1 MTVPF
6 SDLGLSPEVLRA
18 VVEVGYEETTPIQ
31 EQTIPLLL
39 AGRDVIAQAQTGTGK
54 TAAFALPTIERIDPK
69 QVRPQALILA
79 PTRELVIQVA
89 GAMHK
94 LGKYRE
100 LAVVPIYGG
109 QPIERQLRSLRHGVH
124 IVVGTPGRLM
134 DHMRRGTL
142 SLEGIATVILDEAD
156 EMLDMGFL
164 EDIEYILA
172 QAPSDRQ
179 TALFSA
185 TIPMRINVLARTYM
199 RDAITISIEAEKV
212 TVPQIRQT
220 YYEVRDREKLDAL
233 TRILD
238 FESPDSVIIFC
249 ARKSD
254 VDELGETLQGR
265 GYTAETLHGDLSQ
278 VQRDRVMRRFRDNTV
293 EVLVATDV
301 AARGLDIVGVSHVIN
316 YDIPWDPESYV
327 HRIGRTGRAGRK
339 GEAITL
345 VTPRERRLLSII
357 ERHINKRL
365 KPARLPSQADIAAR
379 RRDRF
384 KDSILQV
391 IDEGSLDAYLRMV
404 DDLIAAAPGDEGD
417 GGEKATHDPRLIA
430 AAAFKLLEVP
440 DTAPEQSVNEP
451 PALEAD
457 GLGVEQGMVRIFV
470 SAGRRQNVRPQDL
483 VGAIANE
490 AGLRG
495 QEIGVIDIY
504 DDSSFVEVPQRAADR
519 VIIALRG
526 TTLRG
531 QRVNV
536 DKARPPDGHS
546 RPPATGRGGKR

>member
-1 MTVPF
+1 MAVPF

-94 LGKYRE
+94 LGKHRD

-172 QAPSDRQ
+172 QAPSERQ

-185 TIPMRINVLARTYM
+185 TIPNRINVLARTYM
-199 RDAITISIEAEKV
+199 RDAVTISIEAEKV

-254 VDELGETLQGR
+254 VDELGEALQGR

-278 VQRDRVMRRFRDNTV
+278 VQRDRVMRRFR
-293 EVLVATDV
+293 
-301 AARGLDIVGVSHVIN
+301 
-316 YDIPWDPESYV
+316 
-327 HRIGRTGRAGRK
+327 
-339 GEAITL
+339 
-345 VTPRERRLLSII
+345 
-357 ERHINKRL
+357 ERHRGD
-365 KPARLPSQADIAAR
+365 PGRHRCGGARPGHRRGQPCDQLRYPLGPRVVCPSHWAYRAR
-379 RRDRF
+379 R
-384 KDSILQV
+384 
-391 IDEGSLDAYLRMV
+391 A
-404 DDLIAAAPGDEGD
+404 
-417 GGEKATHDPRLIA
+417 
-430 AAAFKLLEVP
+430 
-440 DTAPEQSVNEP
+440 
-451 PALEAD
+451 
-457 GLGVEQGMVRIFV
+457 
-470 SAGRRQNVRPQDL
+470 
-483 VGAIANE
+483 
-490 AGLRG
+490 
-495 QEIGVIDIY
+495 
-504 DDSSFVEVPQRAADR
+504 
-519 VIIALRG
+519 
-526 TTLRG
+526 
-531 QRVNV
+531 
-536 DKARPPDGHS
+536 
-546 RPPATGRGGKR
+546 

>member
-1 MTVPF
+1 M
-6 SDLGLSPEVLRA
+6 
-18 VVEVGYEETTPIQ
+18 
-31 EQTIPLLL
+31 
-39 AGRDVIAQAQTGTGK
+39 
-54 TAAFALPTIERIDPK
+54 
-69 QVRPQALILA
+69 
-79 PTRELVIQVA
+79 
-89 GAMHK
+89 
-94 LGKYRE
+94 
-100 LAVVPIYGG
+100 
-109 QPIERQLRSLRHGVH
+109 
-124 IVVGTPGRLM
+124 
-134 DHMRRGTL
+134 
-142 SLEGIATVILDEAD
+142 
-156 EMLDMGFL
+156 
-164 EDIEYILA
+164 
-172 QAPSDRQ
+172 
-179 TALFSA
+179 
-185 TIPMRINVLARTYM
+185 
-199 RDAITISIEAEKV
+199 
-212 TVPQIRQT
+212 
-220 YYEVRDREKLDAL
+220 RDREKLDAL

-404 DDLIAAAPGDEGD
+404 DELIAASPGDEGD

>member
-440 DTAPEQSVNEP
+440 DTAPEPSVNEP

>member
-316 YDIPWDPESYV
+316 YDIAWDPESYV

-440 DTAPEQSVNEP
+440 DTAPEPSVNEP

>member
-1 MTVPF
+1 MAVPF

-142 SLEGIATVILDEAD
+142 SLDGIATVILDEAD

-172 QAPSDRQ
+172 QAPSERQ

-185 TIPMRINVLARTYM
+185 TIPTRINVLARTYM
-199 RDAITISIEAEKV
+199 HDAITISIEAEKV

-404 DDLIAAAPGDEGD
+404 DELIAASPGDEGD

-440 DTAPEQSVNEP
+440 DTAPEPSVNEP